1 KWIIARN
8 CDRGWRYVFVSEA
21 STRATTVTIATAYA
35 GGLEAAGNSTITAAY
50 LYPNFSGTEGV
61 GNETTGTEIPVIPAY
76 IRITSMIFC
85 FVILG
90 IGVAGNIMV
99 PIVILKTKDMRNS
112 TNIFLMNLSVADLM
126 VLLVCTPTVLVEVNT
141 KPETWVLG
149 EEMCKIVPFVELTV
163 AHASVLTILAISFE
177 RYYAIC
183 EPLKA
188 SYVCTKAR
196 ALIICLLAW
205 LFAAL
210 FTSPILLIAQYD
222 PFREYLDGS
231 LVPACLTEVNTF
243 WSTFF
248 FIMIISLFFL
258 VPLLVLIVLYAA
270 MARHLMADPV
280 TSAVK
285 DLESTNT
292 RARKQVVLMLGTVV
306 LSFFICLIPFRV
318 FTVWFIFVSAE
329 QVHSLGVEGYYNI
342 LYFCRTM
349 LYLNSA
355 VNPILYNLMS
365 SKFRNGFMRVCGLRR
380 RDAVLLRRGTTS
392 TSAYSST
399 RRCNSFGMTHRSS
412 TEFSWRSASR
422 YSVDSTQS
430 SSPRSERRLRS
441 TSFRRSVM
449 IRTSILKRNGSCI
462 QDDVMNCIEMRPCPE
477 SFILGHLR
485 RYYPILGVA
494 DYHHELDLDGS
505 TVAVCFTQAD
515 TFWTAFF
522 FILSI
527 VIFFVVPFVI
537 LLVLYTIIARHL
549 MTHTGIIAPPCRY
562 GSYTSGTQHT
572 ALRYRKQVVVML
584 GTVVLSFFLCLM
596 PFRAFTLWI
605 IVAPEEA
612 VFSLDIEEYY
622 NLLYFCRVMTYIN
635 SAINPILY
643 NVMSSKFRDG
653 FTRLCGLTSRNRAE
667 VYLGRKG
674 TLNTVSTTT
683 TTNCSSGLQ
692 DSIWRRSVKMTLPE
706 SRTFKRT
713 QSTHCGDVKGI
724 NNATCILLRSKSHL
738 VCSTRNN
745 VVRTGDEDG
754 RRGHEESYV

>member
-1 KWIIARN
+1 
-8 CDRGWRYVFVSEA
+8 
-21 STRATTVTIATAYA
+21 
-35 GGLEAAGNSTITAAY
+35 
-50 LYPNFSGTEGV
+50 
-61 GNETTGTEIPVIPAY
+61 VIPAY

-210 FTSPILLIAQYD
+210 FTS
-222 PFREYLDGS
+222 
-231 LVPACLTEVNTF
+231 
-243 WSTFF
+243 
-248 FIMIISLFFL
+248 
-258 VPLLVLIVLYAA
+258 
-270 MARHLMADPV
+270 
-280 TSAVK
+280 
-285 DLESTNT
+285 
-292 RARKQVVLMLGTVV
+292 
-306 LSFFICLIPFRV
+306 
-318 FTVWFIFVSAE
+318 
-329 QVHSLGVEGYYNI
+329 
-342 LYFCRTM
+342 
-349 LYLNSA
+349 
-355 VNPILYNLMS
+355 
-365 SKFRNGFMRVCGLRR
+365 
-380 RDAVLLRRGTTS
+380 
-392 TSAYSST
+392 
-399 RRCNSFGMTHRSS
+399 
-412 TEFSWRSASR
+412 
-422 YSVDSTQS
+422 
-430 SSPRSERRLRS
+430 
-441 TSFRRSVM
+441 
-449 IRTSILKRNGSCI
+449 
-462 QDDVMNCIEMRPCPE
+462 
-477 SFILGHLR
+477 
-485 RYYPILGVA
+485 PILGVA

-692 DSIWRRSVKMTLPE
+692 DSIWRR
-706 SRTFKRT
+706 
-713 QSTHCGDVKGI
+713 
-724 NNATCILLRSKSHL
+724 
-738 VCSTRNN
+738 
-745 VVRTGDEDG
+745 
-754 RRGHEESYV
+754 